1 MVHSNSISSFE
12 EITPKLS
19 GRRKDVY
26 NVIHQSG
33 KKMTDREVKETLGVS
48 DMNYVRPR
56 ITELLKLGHIVEVD
70 DVKCSL
76 TNKTVR
82 RVATIDNVNNAL
94 ECFAMQNNGGQ
105 NHG

>member
-1 MVHSNSISSFE
+1 MVHPNSISSFE

-26 NVIHQSG
+26 GVIHRSG
-33 KKMTDREVKETLGVS
+33 RKMTDREVKEALGVS

-56 ITELLKLGHIVEVD
+56 ITELVKLGYVVEVD
-70 DVKCSL
+70 DIKCHL

-94 ECFAMQNNGGQ
+94 DCFNMQNEGGQ
-105 NHG
+105 HHG

>member
-1 MVHSNSISSFE
+1 
-12 EITPKLS
+12 
-19 GRRKDVY
+19 
-26 NVIHQSG
+26 
-33 KKMTDREVKETLGVS
+33 MTDREVKEALGVS

-56 ITELLKLGHIVEVD
+56 ITELVKLGYVVEVD
-70 DVKCSL
+70 DIKCHL

-94 ECFAMQNNGGQ
+94 DCFNMQNKGGQ